1 MPVRIL
7 SLARLTALLAV
18 VLVASCSAA
27 SPETTVGNST
37 TIASPASSSSTRPT
51 STTTTSTT
59 TLPGSTTTEVSTT
72 TTVAAIATTTTT
84 TTTVIPPPVDDPLY
98 SPPAAGLSGDPSAAM
113 PPGAEGVT
121 VASITDGDTLDVR
134 ADDGSVF
141 EVRIIGTNTPET
153 GECFADEAT
162 RVLAALA
169 PPGSRIG
176 MTSDVSDIDQF
187 DRLLRYLWVGA
198 MSINEE
204 TVRRGAA
211 LSRSYP
217 PDTAMTER
225 FDDAQAAAK
234 EAELG
239 LWSPTACGP
248 RAEATLGIVEVM
260 SDAPGNDNENLN
272 GEWVAIRNEGET
284 SVDLTGWGIKDESAS
299 HRYEFPVS
307 FTLLPGETVTVRTGC
322 GADFDTDLY
331 WCNQGSAVW
340 NNGGDT
346 AFLLDPSGNTHVAY
360 AYSG

>member
-7 SLARLTALLAV
+7 SLARLTASLAI

-27 SPETTVGNST
+27 SPETTVGSST
-37 TIASPASSSSTRPT
+37 TIASPVSSSSTRPT
-51 STTTTSTT
+51 STTTSTT
-59 TLPGSTTTEVSTT
+59 NLPESTTTEVSTT
-72 TTVAAIATTTTT
+72 TTVAAIATTTSEGR
-84 TTTVIPPPVDDPLY
+84 PPPVEGALY
-98 SPPAAGLSGDPSAAM
+98 SPPAAGPSGDPSAAM
-113 PPGAEGVT
+113 PPGAEEVT

-134 ADDGSVF
+134 GDDGSVF
-141 EVRIIGTNTPET
+141 EVRTIGTNTPET
-153 GECFADEAT
+153 GECFADESE

-234 EAELG
+234 KAGLG
-239 LWSPTACGP
+239 LWSSTACGP
-248 RAEATLGIVEVM
+248 RAEATLGIVELM
-260 SDAPGNDNENLN
+260 FDAPGNDNDNLN
-272 GEWVAIRNEGET
+272 GEWIAIRNEGET

>member
-1 MPVRIL
+1 M
-7 SLARLTALLAV
+7 
-18 VLVASCSAA
+18 
-27 SPETTVGNST
+27 G
-37 TIASPASSSSTRPT
+37 SSSTTGVPGST
-51 STTTTSTT
+51 SSSTVPASTTTSTT
-59 TLPGSTTTEVSTT
+59 TLPETTTTQVSTT
-72 TTVAAIATTTTT
+72 TTVAAVATTTTEA
-84 TTTVIPPPVDDPLY
+84 IPPPVEDPLY
-98 SPPAAGLSGDPSAAM
+98 APPAASLSGDPSAAM
-113 PPGAEGVT
+113 PPGAEVVT
-121 VASITDGDTLDVR
+121 VVSITDGDTLDVR
-134 ADDGSVF
+134 ADDGSFF
-141 EVRIIGTNTPET
+141 EVRIIGTNSAES

-217 PDTAMTER
+217 PDTAMTDR

-234 EAELG
+234 EAGLG

-272 GEWVAIRNEGET
+272 GEWVAIRNEGAT
-284 SVDLTGWGIKDESAS
+284 PVDLTGWGIKDESAS
-299 HRYEFPVS
+299 HRYEFPAS
-307 FTLLPGETVTVRTGC
+307 FTLLPGETVTVKTGC

-346 AFLLDPSGNTHVAY
+346 AFLLDPNGNTHVAY
-360 AYSG
+360 SYSG

>member
-1 MPVRIL
+1 MRVRNL

-18 VLVASCSAA
+18 VLIASCSAA
-27 SPETTVGNST
+27 SPETTVGGST
-37 TIASPASSSSTRPT
+37 TIASQASSSSTRPT

-84 TTTVIPPPVDDPLY
+84 TVIPPPIDDPLY
-98 SPPAAGLSGDPSAAM
+98 SPPEAGPSGDPSAAM
-113 PPGAEGVT
+113 PPGAEDVT

-134 ADDGSVF
+134 ADDGTVF

-153 GECFADEAT
+153 GECFADEAA

-225 FDDAQAAAK
+225 LDDAQAAAK
-234 EAELG
+234 EAGLG

-299 HRYEFPVS
+299 HRYGFPVS

-322 GADFDTDLY
+322 GTDFDTDLY

-340 NNGGDT
+340 NNDGDT

>member
-18 VLVASCSAA
+18 VLVASCSA
-27 SPETTVGNST
+27 SPSETTVSTST
-37 TIASPASSSSTRPT
+37 TIGAPTPSSSTSPT
-51 STTTTSTT
+51 STTTSTT
-59 TLPGSTTTEVSTT
+59 TLPETTTTAASAT
-72 TTVAAIATTTTT
+72 TTVAAIPT
-84 TTTVIPPPVDDPLY
+84 TTTVVIPPAVEDPLY
-98 SPPAAGLSGDPSAAM
+98 APPAAGPSGDPSAAM
-113 PPGAEGVT
+113 PPGAEAVT

-141 EVRIIGTNTPET
+141 EVRIIGTNTPER

-169 PPGSRIG
+169 PTGSRIG

-284 SVDLTGWGIKDESAS
+284 SVDLTGWGVKDESAS

-322 GADFDTDLY
+322 GTDFDTDLY

>member
-27 SPETTVGNST
+27 SPETTVGSST
-37 TIASPASSSSTRPT
+37 TIASPASPYSSRPT

-59 TLPGSTTTEVSTT
+59 TLAETT
-72 TTVAAIATTTTT
+72 TTVGTAATTLAVIP
-84 TTTVIPPPVDDPLY
+84 TTTVIPPPVEDPLY
-98 SPPAAGLSGDPSAAM
+98 SPPAAGPSGDPSVAM
-113 PPGAEGVT
+113 PPGAQDVT
-121 VASITDGDTLDVR
+121 VVSIADGDTLDVR
-134 ADDGSVF
+134 ADDGSVL
-141 EVRIIGTNTPET
+141 EVRVIGTNSPES
-153 GECFADEAT
+153 GECFSNEAT

-225 FDDAQAAAK
+225 FENAQAAARA
-234 EAELG
+234 AELG

-248 RAEATLGIVEVM
+248 RAQATLGIVEVM

-272 GEWVAIRNEGET
+272 REWVAIRNEGDT

-299 HRYEFPVS
+299 HRYDFPVS
-307 FTLLPGETVTVRTGC
+307 FTLLPGETVTGRTGC
-322 GADFDTDLY
+322 GTDFDTELY

-340 NNGGDT
+340 NNDGDT
-346 AFLLDPSGNTHVAY
+346 AFLLDPIGNTHVAY

>member
-7 SLARLTALLAV
+7 SLARLTTMVGV
-18 VLVASCSAA
+18 VLIASCSAAA
-27 SPETTVGNST
+27 SPETTAGGST
-37 TIASPASSSSTRPT
+37 TMASSGSSTSTRPT

-59 TLPGSTTTEVSTT
+59 TLAETTTTQESTT
-72 TTVAAIATTTTT
+72 TTTAAIPTT
-84 TTTVIPPPVDDPLY
+84 TTTVIPPPVEAPLY

-113 PPGAEGVT
+113 PLGAEDVT
-121 VASITDGDTLDVR
+121 VVSITDGDTLDVG
-134 ADDGSVF
+134 ADDASVF
-141 EVRIIGTNTPET
+141 EVRVIGTNSPESD
-153 GECFADEAT
+153 ECFSEEAT
-162 RVLAALA
+162 GVLAALA
-169 PPGSRIG
+169 SPGSRIG

-187 DRLLRYLWVGA
+187 DRLLRYLWVGS

-225 FDDAQAAAK
+225 FEDAQAAAK

-248 RAEATLGIVEVM
+248 RVQATLGIVEVM
-260 SDAPGNDNENLN
+260 SNAPGNDNENLN

-284 SVDLTGWGIKDESAS
+284 SVDLTGWSIKDESAS

-322 GADFDTDLY
+322 GTDFDTDLY

>member
-1 MPVRIL
+1 MPVRIM
-7 SLARLTALLAV
+7 SLARPTALLAV

-27 SPETTVGNST
+27 TPETTVGSST
-37 TIASPASSSSTRPT
+37 MFASPASSSSTRPT
-51 STTTTSTT
+51 STTTSTT

-72 TTVAAIATTTTT
+72 TPVVAIATTTTEGS
-84 TTTVIPPPVDDPLY
+84 PPPVEDPLY
-98 SPPAAGLSGDPSAAM
+98 SPPAAGPSGDPSAAM

-141 EVRIIGTNTPET
+141 EVRIIGTNTPER
-153 GECFADEAT
+153 GECFADEAA
-162 RVLAALA
+162 RVLAALV

-187 DRLLRYLWVGA
+187 DRLLRYLWVGS

-234 EAELG
+234 EAGLG
-239 LWSPTACGP
+239 LWSPTTCGP
-248 RAEATLGIVEVM
+248 RAEATLGIVEM
-260 SDAPGNDNENLN
+260 MFDAPGNDNDNLN
-272 GEWVAIRNEGET
+272 GEWIAIRNEGET

-340 NNGGDT
+340 NNDGDT

>member
-1 MPVRIL
+1 MG
-7 SLARLTALLAV
+7 S
-18 VLVASCSAA
+18 
-27 SPETTVGNST
+27 ST
-37 TIASPASSSSTRPT
+37 TIASPASPYSSRPT

-59 TLPGSTTTEVSTT
+59 TLAETT
-72 TTVAAIATTTTT
+72 TTVGTAATTLAVIP
-84 TTTVIPPPVDDPLY
+84 TTTVIPPPVEDPLY
-98 SPPAAGLSGDPSAAM
+98 SPPAAGPSGDPSVAM

-121 VASITDGDTLDVR
+121 VVSIADGDTLDVR
-134 ADDGSVF
+134 ADDGSVL
-141 EVRIIGTNTPET
+141 EVRVIGTNSPES
-153 GECFADEAT
+153 GECFSNEAT

-225 FDDAQAAAK
+225 FENAQAAARA
-234 EAELG
+234 AELG

-248 RAEATLGIVEVM
+248 RAQATLGIVEVM

-272 GEWVAIRNEGET
+272 REWVAIRNEGDT

-299 HRYEFPVS
+299 HRYDFPVS

-322 GADFDTDLY
+322 GTDFDTELY

-340 NNGGDT
+340 NNDGDT
-346 AFLLDPSGNTHVAY
+346 AFLLDPIGNTHVAY

>member
-27 SPETTVGNST
+27 TPETTVGSST
-37 TIASPASSSSTRPT
+37 MFASPASSSSTRPT
-51 STTTTSTT
+51 STTTSTT

-72 TTVAAIATTTTT
+72 TPVVATATTTTEGS
-84 TTTVIPPPVDDPLY
+84 PPPVEDPLY
-98 SPPAAGLSGDPSAAM
+98 SPPGAGPSGDPSAAM

-141 EVRIIGTNTPET
+141 EVRIIGTNTPER
-153 GECFADEAT
+153 GECFADEAA
-162 RVLAALA
+162 RVLAALV

-187 DRLLRYLWVGA
+187 DRLLRYLWVGT

-248 RAEATLGIVEVM
+248 RAEATLGIVEM
-260 SDAPGNDNENLN
+260 MFDAPGNDNDNLN
-272 GEWVAIRNEGET
+272 GEWIAIRNEGET

-340 NNGGDT
+340 NNDGDT

>member
-27 SPETTVGNST
+27 SPETTLGIST
-37 TIASPASSSSTRPT
+37 TIASPASSSPTRPT
-51 STTTTSTT
+51 TTTTSTT
-59 TLPGSTTTEVSTT
+59 TLAETTTTTASAT
-72 TTVAAIATTTTT
+72 TTVAAIPTTST
-84 TTTVIPPPVDDPLY
+84 TTTVIPPPVEDPLY
-98 SPPAAGLSGDPSAAM
+98 SPPESGVSGDPSAAM
-113 PPGAEGVT
+113 PSGAEDVT

-225 FDDAQAAAK
+225 FDEAQAAAK

-260 SDAPGNDNENLN
+260 SDAPGNDNDNLN

-299 HRYEFPVS
+299 HRYQFPVS

-322 GADFDTDLY
+322 GTDFDTDLY

-346 AFLLDPSGNTHVAY
+346 AFLLDPHGNTHVAY